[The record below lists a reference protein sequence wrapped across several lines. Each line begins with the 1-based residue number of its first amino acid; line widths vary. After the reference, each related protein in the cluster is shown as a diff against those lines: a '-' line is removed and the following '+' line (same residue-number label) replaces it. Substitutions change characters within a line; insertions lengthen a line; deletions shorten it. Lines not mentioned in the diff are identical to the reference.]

1 MDEKLDDLIMRV
13 KEELK
18 TEPDSIIY
26 GELCEGATATTTDN
40 KVLKLYFEFL
50 GKSDGARCGA
60 IDLWSI
66 NELDEHQYR
75 VSDFIGGTEK
85 WMEVGQVLY
94 EPLVIDKHSGQVC
107 FFKQGYSASAEKTF
121 GDFNYF
127 LFNYVF
133 GPKYEELVPDVHLDD
148 WYQFLKRINLA

>member
-13 KEELK
+13 KEKLK

-26 GELCEGATATTTDN
+26 GELCKGVTATTMDN

-75 VSDFIGGTEK
+75 VSDFIGGKENGWK
-85 WMEVGQVLY
+85 
-94 EPLVIDKHSGQVC
+94 
-107 FFKQGYSASAEKTF
+107 
-121 GDFNYF
+121 
-127 LFNYVF
+127 
-133 GPKYEELVPDVHLDD
+133 
-148 WYQFLKRINLA
+148 